1 MTEPVSTTP
10 FEGLGQHFMLSD
22 SEGDAALVM
31 AEYEAIA
38 DRIAADGC
46 RRLLDWGCGFGYVAQ
61 FLRERGVEVVMYDY
75 AHDAD
80 GTRKVPPTRFPGFTL
95 TVSDDPIRL
104 AYPDGDFDAVLS
116 LGTLEHVSHPEHS
129 LAEIHRVLVPG
140 GRFYCYKLPNRH
152 SWVEFAARK
161 TGRYYHGKHEF
172 DRVYTMHS
180 ARQMIA
186 KNGFD
191 VLDARYRNI
200 VPLHQASRV
209 VPKARIPLVRRVSDV
224 VTAVPGFRRL
234 STNVELVAVR
244 R

>member
-1 MTEPVSTTP
+1 MAEPASSTP

-22 SEGDAALVM
+22 NEGHASLVM

-38 DRIAADGC
+38 DRIADDGC
-46 RRLLDWGCGFGYVAQ
+46 RRVLDWGCGFGYVAQ
-61 FLRERGVEVVMYDY
+61 FLRERGVDVVMYDY
-75 AHDAD
+75 APDAG
-80 GTRKVPPTRFPGFTL
+80 GTREVPLTRFPGVTV
-95 TVSDDPIRL
+95 TVSDDPIVL
-104 AYPDGDFDAVLS
+104 PYPDGDFDAVLS

-129 LAEIHRVLVPG
+129 LAEIHRVLRAS
-140 GRFYCYKLPNRH
+140 GRFYCYKLPNLH

-161 TGRYYHGKHEF
+161 TGRYYHGKHDF

-180 ARQMIA
+180 ARQMIS

-191 VLDARYRNI
+191 ILDARYRNI
-200 VPLHQASRV
+200 LPLHQASKV
-209 VPKARIPLVRRVSDV
+209 VPRARIPLVRRVSDAL
-224 VTAVPGFRRL
+224 TATPGLRRL